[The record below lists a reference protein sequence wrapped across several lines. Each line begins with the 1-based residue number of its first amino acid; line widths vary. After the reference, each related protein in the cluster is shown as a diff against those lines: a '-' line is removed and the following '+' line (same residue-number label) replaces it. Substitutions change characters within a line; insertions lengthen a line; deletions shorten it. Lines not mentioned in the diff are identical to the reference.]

1 MASNETH
8 LHLLQRGTR
17 MIPEVSTKVD
27 VAASALCRM
36 RCWDPKRQV
45 SETIKMSYFE
55 YARTEVLKAVQ
66 VSAALQES
74 GLTEM
79 VGTLEVL

>member
-1 MASNETH
+1 VAIDEAD
-8 LHLLQRGTR
+8 LHMLQRGTC

-27 VAASALCRM
+27 KAANALCRM

-45 SETIKMSYFE
+45 SETVKMSYFE